1 MIEINKNIEW
11 LVSKY
16 FPDAV
21 NPNDIISLEK
31 EKFIQVLNSVF
42 YYTKGMEQMEEL
54 TKQSQI
60 FVPIKL
66 EKGE

>member
-1 MIEINKNIEW
+1 MIEINKHIEW

-31 EKFIQVLNSVF
+31 EKFIRVLNSVF
-42 YYTKGMEQMEEL
+42 YYTKSMEQMEEL
-54 TKQSQI
+54 NNPKALYQ
-60 FVPIKL
+60 
-66 EKGE
+66 